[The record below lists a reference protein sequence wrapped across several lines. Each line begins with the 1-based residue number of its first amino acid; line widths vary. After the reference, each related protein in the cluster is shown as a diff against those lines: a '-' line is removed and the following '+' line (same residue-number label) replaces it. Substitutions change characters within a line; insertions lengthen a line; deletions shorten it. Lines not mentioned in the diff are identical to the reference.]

1 MKPFDGK
8 VVIVTGG
15 SSGIGA
21 AAALFP
27 PAHLDRAAD
36 CIQRLKQRTDHII
49 DRTAGSL
56 TREEADEWERIIA
69 EGCEQLDEHG

>member
-1 MKPFDGK
+1 LEGAPRPP
-8 VVIVTGG
+8 IW
-15 SSGIGA
+15 IGRERHA
-21 AAALFP
+21 
-27 PAHLDRAAD
+27 
-36 CIQRLKQRTDHII
+36 II

>member
-36 CIQRLKQRTDHII
+36 CIQRLKRITDQERNAII
-49 DRTAGSL
+49 DRTVGSL

-69 EGCEQLDEHG
+69 QRL